1 MVHLIV
7 VNLTN
12 CPRSFKAAFM
22 SVEHKI
28 FNIFQFTIN
37 KIGSVA
43 QMVTNAV
50 KKK

>member
-28 FNIFQFTIN
+28 FSIFQFTIN